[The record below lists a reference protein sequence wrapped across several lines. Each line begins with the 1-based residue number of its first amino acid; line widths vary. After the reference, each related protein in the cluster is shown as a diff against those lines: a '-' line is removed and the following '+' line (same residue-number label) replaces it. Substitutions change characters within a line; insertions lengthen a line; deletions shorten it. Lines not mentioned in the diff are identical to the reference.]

1 MSDRD
6 DSGAAWRVSPSAY
19 LARRPAEYG
28 MPAPPRSLYLRMA
41 DGCRLAAD
49 IYLPVAQ
56 GARRWPTICIF
67 TPYYRRFKLKSGS
80 NATEPSPN
88 IFRYRD
94 MFVPRGY
101 ALVVVDV
108 RGTGASFGT
117 RDSFRSPREREDY
130 RAIAD
135 WIVKQPWSDGRIGA
149 TGISYLGAACDFLA
163 STGHPA
169 VRAIAPL
176 FSVWDTYQDHYYP
189 GGILLTALAQT
200 YEQLISA
207 LDRDRR
213 DVLRTFAYYADANL
227 AGPHP
232 VDDDADGSLCAAAVA
247 EHAGNFNMPDFIT
260 EFRFREQPLPYDETF
275 SSASFSPYH
284 YMEDIRPDV
293 AVLSVSGWMD
303 GAGYANGAIARHLTL
318 NNPQRYLLLG
328 PWDHGARV
336 NVSLWRRQ
344 VDPQF
349 IVLAEVLRFFDQ
361 HLAGM
366 ETGLADE
373 ARVHYFTLRDEMWR
387 AADTWPPLGAATR
400 AFHLAAG
407 RTLADNAGAAGS
419 DVQKVDFA
427 FGTGAHTRYERLAAL
442 DNREYYTDWQGRDS
456 SLLTYTSAPL
466 AADAEMTGH
475 AAAELWIASSEADA
489 AIHLYLTEVE
499 ADGTERY
506 VTEGALRVLHRKDAA
521 DTPRHRTVWPTHSF
535 KRQDAAPLTPGKPER
550 MRIALLPVSW
560 SFRKGSRIRLAIS
573 GADADHYAQV
583 PHGRPPTLMVHHGGE
598 MASLIMLPLRM
609 GSSRS

>member
-1 MSDRD
+1 MSDSD
-6 DSGAAWRVSPSAY
+6 DRGAAWRVSPSEY

-28 MPAPPRSLYLRMA
+28 VPAPPRSLYLRMA
-41 DGCRLAAD
+41 DGCRLAVD
-49 IYLPVAQ
+49 IYLPVTQ
-56 GARRWPTICIF
+56 EARRWPTICIF
-67 TPYYRRFKLKSGS
+67 TPYYRRFRLKAGS

-130 RAIAD
+130 RGIAD
-135 WIVKQPWSDGRIGA
+135 WIVAQPWSDGRIGA

-163 STGHPA
+163 STGHEA

-213 DVLRTFAYYADANL
+213 DVLRTFAYYADPNL
-227 AGPHP
+227 EGPHP
-232 VDDDADGSLCAAAVA
+232 VDDDADGTLCAAAVA
-247 EHAGNFNMPDFIT
+247 EHAGNFSMPDFIT

-284 YMEDIRPDV
+284 YMEGIRPDV
-293 AVLSVSGWMD
+293 AVCSISGWMD

-318 NNPQRYLLLG
+318 ANPQRYLLLG

-344 VDPQF
+344 VDPQLP
-349 IVLAEVLRFFDQ
+349 VLAEVLRFFDQ
-361 HLAGM
+361 HLAGR

-373 ARVHYFTLRDEMWR
+373 ARVHYFTMRDELWR
-387 AADTWPPLGAATR
+387 SADDWPPLGEATR
-400 AFHLAAG
+400 TFHLAAG
-407 RTLADNAGAAGS
+407 RTLSADADAAGS
-419 DVQKVDFA
+419 DAYKVDFA
-427 FGTGAHTRYERLAAL
+427 FGTGPHTRYERLAAL
-442 DNREYYTDWQGRDS
+442 DNRDYYTDWHGRDAP
-456 SLLTYTSAPL
+456 LLTYMSAPL
-466 AADAEMTGH
+466 EADAEMTGH
-475 AAAELWIASSEADA
+475 AAAELWLASSEADA

-506 VTEGALRVLHRKDAA
+506 VTEGVMRALHRKDAT
-521 DTPRHRTVWPTHSF
+521 DTPQHRTAWPTHSF
-535 KRQDAAPLTPGKPER
+535 RRQDAAPLTPGKPER

-560 SFRKGSRIRLAIS
+560 LFRKGSRIRLAIG

-583 PHGRPPTLMVHHGGE
+583 PHGRPPTLTVHHGGA
-598 MASLIMLPLRM
+598 MASHITLPLRAK
-609 GSSRS
+609 